1 MPARATPYIVLGGI
15 GLVVLLAVAV
25 SSGITDPVDHPI
37 IRAIRADA
45 LHDTL
50 APLRFVTE
58 LGSTWA
64 VAVVAG
70 IVLLVGLTIGP
81 WRHGVIG
88 AITILLAS
96 TANSLFKLGIARER
110 PDLLDPL
117 VIEHGF
123 SFPSGHSTL
132 GMVSYGVLAVLVSRS
147 RLPRGV
153 RIGIVAALGVLV
165 FLIGLSRVWLG
176 VHYPTDVVAGWTTG
190 AVIVLVYAAVTRSV
204 SREPSEAAVDVDPA
218 APRSDRPAPG

>member
-1 MPARATPYIVLGGI
+1 MPARATPYLVPIGI
-15 GLVVLLAVAV
+15 GFVVLLAVAV
-25 SSGITDPVDHPI
+25 ANGITDPVDHPI
-37 IRAIRADA
+37 IRAVRSER
-45 LHDTL
+45 LHDVLT
-50 APLRFVTE
+50 PLRLVTE

-64 VAVVAG
+64 VALMAG
-70 IVLLVGLTIGP
+70 VVLLVGLAIGP

-96 TANSLFKLGIARER
+96 TANSLFKIGIARER

-117 VIEHGF
+117 VVEHGF

-147 RLPRGV
+147 RLPRGARV
-153 RIGIVAALGVLV
+153 GAVAALGVLV

-176 VHYPTDVVAGWTTG
+176 VHYPTDVLAGWTTG
-190 AVIVLVYAAVTRSV
+190 AVIVLLYATVTRSV
-204 SREPSEAAVDVDPA
+204 SREPSAAAVDAGPEA
-218 APRSDRPAPG
+218 QRSDRPAPG

>member
-1 MPARATPYIVLGGI
+1 MSARATPFLVPAGI
-15 GLVVLLAVAV
+15 GLVVVLAVAV
-25 SSGITDPVDHPI
+25 ANGLTDPIDHPI
-37 IRAIRADA
+37 IRAVRAEA
-45 LHDTL
+45 LHEL
-50 APLRFVTE
+50 LSPLRVVTE

-64 VAVVAG
+64 VAAMAGVVLG
-70 IVLLVGLTIGP
+70 VGVAIGP

-117 VIEHGF
+117 VVEHGF

-132 GMVSYGVLAVLVSRS
+132 GMVSYGVLAVLIGRS
-147 RLPRGV
+147 RLPRAV
-153 RIGIVAALGVLV
+153 RIAIIAALGVLV

-176 VHYPTDVVAGWTTG
+176 VHYPTDVAAGWTVG
-190 AVIVLVYAAVTRSV
+190 AVIVLAYAAITRSV
-204 SREPSEAAVDVDPA
+204 SREPSEAAVDVDRA

>member
-1 MPARATPYIVLGGI
+1 MPARATPFLVPGGI

-25 SSGITDPVDHPI
+25 ASGITDPIDHPI
-37 IRAIRADA
+37 IRAVRAEA
-45 LHDTL
+45 LQDVL
-50 APLRFVTE
+50 APLRIVTE

-64 VAVVAG
+64 VAIVAG
-70 IVLLVGLTIGP
+70 IVLLVGAAIGP

-88 AITILLAS
+88 AVTILLAS

-117 VIEHGF
+117 VVEHGF

-132 GMVSYGVLAVLVSRS
+132 SMVSYGVLAVLVSRS

-176 VHYPTDVVAGWTTG
+176 VHYPTDVLAGWTTG

-218 APRSDRPAPG
+218 AQRSDRPAPG